1 MKKSLLFLG
10 LLASMFAIAE
20 TTVRTVDQKMVLSQ
34 DGVQT
39 ILTPSGADESYYW
52 CSVSPDG
59 TKLLY
64 STAYHGT
71 CVCDLDG
78 SNVISLGRLN
88 APKWMDNSFV
98 MGMQE
103 SYDINDEITSVRYL
117 ARDINSLKE
126 RNLSSVEQATFI
138 AAENIRREAQR
149 AENTAARMAPG
160 RRAPQGEGSLSGLK
174 IYLNPGHGGYDAN
187 DRSCWTIP
195 VPETW
200 SNPAGY
206 WESKSNLMKALLLK
220 DMLEKAGANV
230 IISRT
235 ENTSGER
242 DIEYYPGA
250 SAAKLDSLEK
260 GGDRDLSAI
269 AEEANA
275 NGVDH
280 FLSIHSNALN
290 SQTNYLLLLWHG
302 YNNQPTVAMSDS
314 MAMSSGNLQIENKLT
329 VWTSAKPLFRGD
341 FDFYGDDMGLG
352 VLRPLTVPGF
362 LSEGSFHDYP
372 PESHRLMNE
381 DYCHLEALRMFQHF
395 HKYFKRTLPQ
405 TATISGW
412 VKSSNELVDVL
423 NQPKFLYVKNS
434 DDQWLPINGAK
445 VELLQNDVVVAEKT
459 TDNWYNGVF
468 AFYDLTPGTYVLRV
482 TCENYKTTFDTVT
495 VKAEEIAGEKIRMKN
510 IHLNPANYQEPETEA
525 LALDSYDFEL
535 VNEKDIDLAK
545 CARVLYRNG
554 YLYALMD
561 GAVHRYDLNM
571 TTSTAVVMPAGV
583 TFSDIAFASDDYLF
597 AKVKGSTDIYMWDDD
612 FLNPV
617 VSEYK
622 AVNASDDYIAVSGPH
637 WNAKVYSNASNV
649 VIAMDGTALADNAAL
664 FRYGKHAYNAH
675 VVSANGAVQFQLMD
689 ITANP
694 AVVASALYPTT
705 PLTATW
711 SNIAAWVE
719 GTIIHVLLATEGH
732 ISHFQTVAAN
742 VLNIYAGECTYKDG
756 QIAFRLNED
765 ATNVTITFEKNDEV
779 LGTWD
784 GGAMKKGYHNMVN
797 PINTTDFDVINITAT
812 ARPVSAI
819 VKVSDDSEC
828 FQFYAGRGVA
838 VDKCPTSPYF
848 GRIYVS
854 ESFGGQC
861 SNDVGGGWPAP
872 SYRNMTQ
879 GIFVLGSDFSD
890 VTNQGTNG
898 WNGGIDWGTNASGSY
913 QFALA
918 RPNVAPDGDV
928 FVTSTTL
935 QAGGVYIMDPANPA
949 AAFQPVFDGKR
960 SASNGQLKNR
970 KDVVCNPVM
979 HCWILGKGKDEVLYT
994 FDRDISAGVS
1004 GCIWQYNIGEA
1015 ESLPWNTVPSKVFF
1029 NNATQDNHM
1038 QNSNG
1043 QIAYDQHGGFFLSQY
1058 RYNSSWAVPGL
1069 LHCNKDGIKD
1079 FNISNNGVDAVQQGG
1094 MAVSVDGSLLALGT
1108 ELGHVKI
1115 WDVEYDAN
1123 GAPTLTPKYEIDW
1136 GNGAGNTYGVD
1147 FDYAGNLYIISNS
1160 NERLMVYSLPKIDNS
1175 CTTRLVVREKGTGIE
1190 DVENNV
1196 LNTMNVEKRIEN
1208 GVLYIIRNG
1217 VRYNAQGVVIE

>member
-10 LLASMFAIAE
+10 LLVSLFTVAE

-34 DGVQT
+34 DGVET
-39 ILTPSGADESYYW
+39 VLTPSGAEESYYW

-78 SNVISLGRLN
+78 SNVISLGRIN
-88 APKWMDNSFV
+88 APKWMDNSMV

-103 SYDINDEITSVRYL
+103 SYDLNDNITSVRYF
-117 ARDINSLKE
+117 ARDITSLNE
-126 RNLSSVEQATFI
+126 RDLTSVEQVTFI
-138 AAENIRREAQR
+138 AAENMRREAQR
-149 AENTAARMAPG
+149 EANTARRAA
-160 RRAPQGEGSLSGLK
+160 RRAPLSGEGSLAGLK
-174 IYLNPGHGGYDAN
+174 IYLNPGHGGYDSN

-195 VPETW
+195 VPEVWT
-200 SNPAGY
+200 NPAGY
-206 WESKSNLMKALLLK
+206 WESKSNLMKALLLRE
-220 DMLEKAGANV
+220 MLEKAGATV

-250 SAAKLDSLEK
+250 SPAKLDSLMK

-275 NGVDH
+275 NSVDH

-329 VWTSAKPLFRGD
+329 VWTSPKPLFRGD

-381 DYCHLEALRMFQHF
+381 DYCKLEALRMFQHF
-395 HKYFKRTLPQ
+395 HKYFKRDLPQ

-412 VKSSNELVDVL
+412 VKASNQLVDVL

-445 VELLQNDVVVAEKT
+445 VELLQDGALVAEKT
-459 TDNWYNGVF
+459 TDSWYNGVF

-482 TCENYKTTFDTVT
+482 SAENYKTTTDTVT
-495 VKAEEIAGEKIRMKN
+495 VAAEEIAGEKIRIKN

-525 LALDSYDFEL
+525 LALDKYDFEL
-535 VNEKDIDLAK
+535 VSDKPLDLSK
-545 CARVLYRNG
+545 CSRILYRNG
-554 YLYALMD
+554 YIYALLD
-561 GAVHRYDLNM
+561 GVVYRYDLDM
-571 TTSTAVVMPAGV
+571 TTSQAVTMPSGV
-583 TFSDIAFASDDYLF
+583 TFSDIAFSSDDYLF
-597 AKVKGSTDIYMWDDD
+597 AKMKGSTDIYMWDDEL
-612 FLNPV
+612 LNPAI
-617 VSEYK
+617 SEYK
-622 AVNASDDYIAVSGPH
+622 AANATDEHIAISGPH
-637 WNAKVYSNASNV
+637 WNATVLNNASTV
-649 VIAMDGTALADNAAL
+649 VVDFNGEALVDNAAL
-664 FRYGKHAYNAH
+664 FLYGGHSYNAH
-675 VVSANGAVQFQLMD
+675 VVSNAGAVQFCLMD
-689 ITANP
+689 HTIAP
-694 AVVASALYPTT
+694 AVEASALYPETPITT
-705 PLTATW
+705 TW
-711 SNIAAWVE
+711 SNIAVWVE
-719 GTIIHVLLATEGH
+719 GTIIHVLLATESH
-732 ISHFQTVAAN
+732 IYHFQTTAAN
-742 VLNIYAGECTYKDG
+742 ALNIYAGECAYKDG
-756 QIAFRLNED
+756 EISFRLNED
-765 ATNVTITFEKNDEV
+765 ATNVTLSFEKDNET
-779 LGTWD
+779 LGSWD
-784 GGAMKKGYHNMVN
+784 AGALSKGYHSIIN

-812 ARPVSAI
+812 ARPVPAI

-838 VDKCPTSPYF
+838 VDKCPSSPYF

-854 ESFGGQC
+854 ESVGGQC
-861 SNDVGGGWPAP
+861 SNDVGGGWPAE
-872 SYRNMTQ
+872 SYRNNSQ

-890 VTNQGTNG
+890 VTNQGNTG
-898 WNGGIDWGTNASGSY
+898 WLGGIDWGTNASGSY

-935 QAGGVYIMDPANPA
+935 QAGGVYIMDPANPSA
-949 AAFQPVFDGKR
+949 NFQPVFDGKR

-994 FDRDISAGVS
+994 FDRDISAGVN

-1015 ESLPWNTVPSKVFF
+1015 DSLPWNTVPTKIFF

-1115 WDVEYDAN
+1115 WDVTYDNA
-1123 GAPTLTPKYEIDW
+1123 GAPTLTEKYEIDW

-1160 NERLMVYSLPKIDNS
+1160 NERLMVYSLPKVNNT
-1175 CTTRLVVREKGTGIE
+1175 CTTRFVVREKETGIE
-1190 DVENNV
+1190 DVESTT
-1196 LNTMNVEKRIEN
+1196 LNTMNVEKHIEN

-1217 VRYNAQGVVIE
+1217 IKYNAQGVVIK